1 MHQTLDELL
10 DTFPFWG
17 HCNYFKKNVFEP
29 KYIQIHEE
37 EEAQSEECLMTEFDH
52 QQHDATTSLV
62 IFQFDLSVLGF

>member
-1 MHQTLDELL
+1 MNYWTLSLFGAIATIL
-10 DTFPFWG
+10 
-17 HCNYFKKNVFEP
+17 KKTVFEP

-52 QQHDATTSLV
+52 QQHANTSLV